1 MTDWIDQ
8 ESVLGQTSIF
18 ISSIFTYAW
27 PLFFPLHFHTLISPP
42 STLSPPF
49 DFLSEHAMLYMCS
62 NRKIYY
68 LEFYVITQVLKDFVN
83 KPVRPVIIFSMSFL
97 LSKKFWLNIYKATV
111 EGLALQSVTWEVCY
125 LNLCLYL
132 KKKNN
137 LTRFHFPGIHLKNSS
152 RWLIAYLL
160 LNTDELIFQ
169 VSRQIVR
176 LSCFRSLEFFFNVS
190 LSFTSIGI
198 SHKQRNSHSDTQI

>member
-1 MTDWIDQ
+1 M
-8 ESVLGQTSIF
+8 
-18 ISSIFTYAW
+18 A
-27 PLFFPLHFHTLISPP
+27 
-42 STLSPPF
+42 PF
-49 DFLSEHAMLYMCS
+49 FLSTFSHTHFTPIYLEPSFWLFIWTCHVVYMCS

-97 LSKKFWLNIYKATV
+97 PSKKFWLNIYKATV

-132 KKKNN
+132 KKNN

-176 LSCFRSLEFFFNVS
+176 LSCFRSFEFFFNVS